1 MEEMRELIED
11 YQVNLKKLWKLQA
24 KLINLLDYN
33 TKITA
38 SYEFNAGGSSGG
50 FSSKVERHA
59 LKIYEIEEQLMEV
72 GNKVATVDNAQ
83 KILTNKEKEVI
94 ELVKIH
100 RNKLTKIGK
109 ILDLE
114 KKQVFD
120 IRNRAFKKM
129 SEYIKN
135 K

>member
-1 MEEMRELIED
+1 MEEIRELVED
-11 YQVNLKKLWKLQA
+11 YKSNKEKFDKIQA
-24 KLINLLDYN
+24 KLIKLLDYN

-38 SYEFNAGGSSGG
+38 SYEFNPGGSG
-50 FSSKVERHA
+50 FSSKAERHA
-59 LKIYEIEEQLMEV
+59 LKIYETTEQLMEV
-72 GNKVATVDNAQ
+72 RNKIATVDNAQ
-83 KILTNKEKEVI
+83 KILTNKENEVI
-94 ELVKIH
+94 DLVKIH

-109 ILDLE
+109 ILELE

-135 K
+135 I

>member
-1 MEEMRELIED
+1 MEEIRELVED
-11 YQVNLKKLWKLQA
+11 YQSNLKKLWKLQE

-38 SYEFNAGGSSGG
+38 SYEFNPGGSG
-50 FSSKVERHA
+50 FSSKAERHA
-59 LKIYEIEEQLMEV
+59 LKIYEVTEQLIEV
-72 GNKVATVDNAQ
+72 EDKLTTVDNAQ
-83 KILTNKEKEVI
+83 KILTNKENEVI
-94 ELVKIH
+94 DLVKIH

-109 ILDLE
+109 ILGIE

-129 SEYIKN
+129 SEYIGR
-135 K
+135 